1 MASTAYDYV
10 IVDEFP
16 NDVAEPE
23 VLEIEIAA
31 SSPPITSASLEGT
44 SCNGDPQNPTAS
56 TTLRIWFDDPLSGAD
71 QTQLDVLVAAHQGV
85 QNKDIDTSGAALA
98 TTDKLIL
105 QKSDDKTDESIAL
118 SKDGSDNM
126 LFQDGVQTTPVT
138 LTDLVGGAAASLL
151 GKAVFKSDGG
161 LVYTSSGD
169 VVIKANQ

>member
-1 MASTAYDYV
+1 VASTAYDYV

-23 VLEIEIAA
+23 VLELEIANSDPA
-31 SSPPITSASLEGT
+31 ITSATLEGT
-44 SCNGDPQNPTAS
+44 TCNGDPQNPSAG
-56 TTLRIWFDDPLSGAD
+56 TTLRVWFDDPLSAGD
-71 QTQLDVLVAAHQGV
+71 ETQLDALVAAHQGA
-85 QNKDIDTSGAALA
+85 QNKDIATSGAALA

-118 SKDGSDNM
+118 SRDGSDNM

-138 LTDLVGGAAASLL
+138 LTDLIGGEAASLL